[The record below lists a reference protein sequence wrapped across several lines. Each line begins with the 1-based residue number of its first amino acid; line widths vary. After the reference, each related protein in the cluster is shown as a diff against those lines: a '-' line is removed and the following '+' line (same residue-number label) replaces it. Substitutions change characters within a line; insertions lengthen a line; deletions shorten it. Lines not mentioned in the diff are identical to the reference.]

1 MYKTVRHGEN
11 SLQYTILPQDGD
23 EESGKAGG
31 SGGGKSG
38 GKGGGPRGPGNN
50 NGGGRGCCRPRTALF
65 LVLTALLIGVVTAS
79 VAVPLLLT
87 TDLLSLPGAA
97 FPFAEHRPQMQVRPH
112 QYQHHP
118 AYNASAFRR
127 RLTPPNPPAS
137 PTALPTTTQPAAAE
151 VTTAPSPTANPE
163 SPTTPL
169 PSTEKP
175 ASGVPGAGREQEE
188 MPAAPGPPDGTRG
201 GGGGVDRDVHST
213 TASVPAPS
221 KVKGLDDDDDD
232 DDLEDD
238 DDDDDEEESIPPV
251 PVQIDE
257 RPDDEDEDEDE
268 GEGPSA
274 DGPAGVHT
282 ASTEAV
288 RGDAAGYL
296 AAPANPSPP
305 GGNASRPNTIWVTPP
320 RNSTRNDGGYL
331 LSQQQQYGI
340 GGGSTPEVSGAD
352 PGEASTDLGDSVI
365 PTTTVSPMTTTTT
378 ASGAAAVPQMPQA
391 TATTPP
397 RTSTF
402 PASPTDEADVKFG
415 NNKDAWQGS
424 RWLFTDPSSYL
435 QWTGYNRDGL
445 LLPVILGTVVIL
457 VPATIAVCFM
467 IIRRRRRQKDL
478 RRETIGKIASD
489 LQYGDKATLLAD
501 ASEEE

>member
-11 SLQYTILPQDGD
+11 SLQYTILPQEGD
-23 EESGKAGG
+23 EESGKSGG
-31 SGGGKSG
+31 GQGGKSG
-38 GKGGGPRGPGNN
+38 GGSGSKGGGSRTTGNN

-87 TDLLSLPGAA
+87 TDLLSLPGEA
-97 FPFAEHRPQMQVRPH
+97 FPFTQHRSQNLVRPH

-127 RLTPPNPPAS
+127 RLTPANTAT
-137 PTALPTTTQPAAAE
+137 PTPTSTTTPSAA
-151 VTTAPSPTANPE
+151 VTTPASPTANPE

-175 ASGVPGAGREQEE
+175 ASAGSGREPEE
-188 MPAAPGPPDGTRG
+188 MPAAPGPPDDARG
-201 GGGGVDRDVHST
+201 GDVHST

-221 KVKGLDDDDDD
+221 KVKGLDDDEDE
-232 DDLEDD
+232 DDLEDEEE
-238 DDDDDEEESIPPV
+238 DEEEEEERVPPV
-251 PVQIDE
+251 AVPIDE
-257 RPDDEDEDEDE
+257 RPDDEDDEDDE

-274 DGPAGVHT
+274 DGPAAAHT

-296 AAPANPSPP
+296 AAPAAPSPP
-305 GGNASRPNTIWVTPP
+305 GGGGSNASRSATIWVTPP

-331 LSQQQQYGI
+331 MAQVPPY
-340 GGGSTPEVSGAD
+340 GSTPEVSAAVAD
-352 PGEASTDLGDSVI
+352 EGDPSTDLPGGS
-365 PTTTVSPMTTTTT
+365 TTTTT
-378 ASGAAAVPQMPQA
+378 ATTAAAVPQMPVA

-402 PASPTDEADVKFG
+402 PAAPTDGAKYG
-415 NNKDAWQGS
+415 NKHNAWEGS
-424 RWLFTDPSSYL
+424 GWLLTDPSSYL

-445 LLPVILGTVVIL
+445 LLPVVLGTVVIL
-457 VPATIAVCFM
+457 IPATIAVCFM